1 VTLKNWCGWN
11 GQETDG
17 DDFLL
22 SSKEFSGKEGSMM
35 KFKPLADRLLVKRLE
50 EEETKKGGIII
61 PDTAKEKPQK
71 GQVVEVG
78 PGRLDEKGKR
88 ISLEVKKG
96 DKILFGKYAGTEVKM
111 GTEEYL
117 IMREDDVLGIVK

>member
-1 VTLKNWCGWN
+1 
-11 GQETDG
+11 
-17 DDFLL
+17 
-22 SSKEFSGKEGSMM
+22 M